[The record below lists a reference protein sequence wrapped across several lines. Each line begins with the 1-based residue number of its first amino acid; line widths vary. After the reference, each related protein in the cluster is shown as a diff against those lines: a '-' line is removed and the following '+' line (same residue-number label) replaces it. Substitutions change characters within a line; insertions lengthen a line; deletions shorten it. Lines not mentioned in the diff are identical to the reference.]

1 MRSIVAAQSPSMYKT
16 FHIRQFAGPF
26 HPFFSGEV
34 IGAKLAAKYSA
45 KELAG
50 RVQQLQLLIREKEM
64 KMEPEMQQKL
74 WNQLE
79 AEINL
84 HRHKTI
90 IRECRYEII

>member
-1 MRSIVAAQSPSMYKT
+1 MFR
-16 FHIRQFAGPF
+16 G
-26 HPFFSGEV
+26 SGEV

-64 KMEPEMQQKL
+64 KLEPEMQQKL

-90 IRECRYEII
+90 IRECRYASLHFIVIRSKLLQRSPYP

>member
-1 MRSIVAAQSPSMYKT
+1 M
-16 FHIRQFAGPF
+16 FHC
-26 HPFFSGEV
+26 SGEV

-64 KMEPEMQQKL
+64 KLEPEMQQKL

-90 IRECRYEII
+90 IRECRYALLKFTRSKLLQMSPYP

>member
-1 MRSIVAAQSPSMYKT
+1 M
-16 FHIRQFAGPF
+16 
-26 HPFFSGEV
+26 

-64 KMEPEMQQKL
+64 KLEPEMQQKL

-90 IRECRYEII
+90 IRECRYPQASSKYFH

>member
-1 MRSIVAAQSPSMYKT
+1 MNLRDFRIITDDSS
-16 FHIRQFAGPF
+16 FHIIP
-26 HPFFSGEV
+26 SLTGEV
-34 IGAKLAAKYSA
+34 IGAKLAGKYTA
-45 KELAG
+45 KELSG

-64 KMEPEMQQKL
+64 KLDPEMQQKL

-90 IRECRYEII
+90 IRECR